1 MPAWSI
7 WAIAAAALAA
17 GEIATPGLFF
27 LGPVAIAALVPAVA
41 AAAGAGLAVQLIAFV
56 VGTALSL
63 LILRPVARRHLRVP
77 AELRTGVAALE
88 GARATVVDEVRDGA
102 GTVRIGGEV
111 WTARPYVEGDVIEAG
126 AGVDV
131 VRIEGATARV
141 MR

>member
-1 MPAWSI
+1 
-7 WAIAAAALAA
+7 
-17 GEIATPGLFF
+17 
-27 LGPVAIAALVPAVA
+27 VA

>member
-1 MPAWSI
+1 MPAWSL

-27 LGPVAIAALVPAVA
+27 LGPVAIAALVPAIA
-41 AAAGAGLAVQLIAFV
+41 AAAGGGLALQLVSFV
-56 VGTALSL
+56 LATALAL
-63 LILRPVARRHLRVP
+63 LVLRPLARRHLRLP
-77 AELRTGVAALE
+77 PELRTGVAALE
-88 GARATVVDEVRDGA
+88 GARATVLDEVSDRA

-111 WTARPYVEGDVIEAG
+111 WTARPYAEGDVIEAG
-126 AGVDV
+126 AVVDV